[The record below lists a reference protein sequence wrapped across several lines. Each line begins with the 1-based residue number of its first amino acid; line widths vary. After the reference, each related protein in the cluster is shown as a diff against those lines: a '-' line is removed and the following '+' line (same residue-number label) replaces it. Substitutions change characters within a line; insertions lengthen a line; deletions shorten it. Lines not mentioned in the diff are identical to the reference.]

1 MNAVPFPC
9 KPWFIYL
16 LRQSQPC
23 NSYTCVSVALVPVSW
38 CSSTQ
43 KKSFPTL
50 QRVRSKVLLG
60 PDCRVPSASHK
71 VSADHWQLSLTC
83 QSMSWV
89 AGGQDEVPGESVA
102 CVSRLLAERMRCT
115 PDRLKPRLFWI
126 YQGDAGGCFSPGP
139 FFGTL
144 NSPVLAIT
152 SVLSSF
158 AFGRQW
164 RGDLKWHRVITTTYT

>member
-1 MNAVPFPC
+1 MLFLFPASHGSFTSWDSHSLANHI
-9 KPWFIYL
+9 PVFLLHWFL
-16 LRQSQPC
+16 CHGAQAHR
-23 NSYTCVSVALVPVSW
+23 
-38 CSSTQ
+38 

-50 QRVRSKVLLG
+50 QRVRPKVLLG
-60 PDCRVPSASHK
+60 PNCRVPSASHK
-71 VSADHWQLSLTC
+71 VSADHWQLSPTC

-102 CVSRLLAERMRCT
+102 CVCRLLAERMRCM

-126 YQGDAGGCFSPGP
+126 YQGDAGGCFSPEP